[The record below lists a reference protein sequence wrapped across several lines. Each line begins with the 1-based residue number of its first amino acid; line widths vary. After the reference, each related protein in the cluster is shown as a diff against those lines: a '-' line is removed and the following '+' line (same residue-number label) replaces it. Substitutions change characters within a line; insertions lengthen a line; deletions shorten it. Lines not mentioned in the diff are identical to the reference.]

1 MTTMTISAISILK
14 SKTRAAILETFF
26 KDPEKEYYMRQL
38 EEMTGYS
45 VGNIRREMVRLQSG
59 GIFHV
64 RSMGNMR
71 LYKLNKNYPL
81 YDEIKSIVRKTVGI
95 EGGMKQALERFK
107 EVEYAF
113 IYGSYAESREH
124 SLSDVDVIIIGDL
137 IPRAIKAA
145 LYEYQSKAG
154 REINSIV
161 YTRSEFLRKIAEKNH
176 FVFSIVKAKKIFIK
190 GDEGEFGRFV
200 QVRKTRKT

>member
-1 MTTMTISAISILK
+1 MTISAIPILK
-14 SKTRAAILETFF
+14 SKTRSSILETFF

-45 VGNIRREMVRLQSG
+45 VGNIRREMIRLQSD

-64 RSMGNMR
+64 RNIGNMK
-71 LYKLNKNYPL
+71 LYKLNKSYPL
-81 YDEIKSIVRKTVGI
+81 YDEIKNIVRKTLGI
-95 EGGMKQALERFK
+95 EGSMKQLLGRFK

-113 IYGSYAESREH
+113 IYGSYAESKER
-124 SLSDVDVIIIGDL
+124 SLSDVDVIVIGDV

-145 LYEYQSKAG
+145 FYEYQAKAG
-154 REINSIV
+154 REIDSIV

-176 FVFSIVKAKKIFIK
+176 FVSSVVKAKKIFIK
-190 GDEGEFGRFV
+190 GDDGEFRRFV
-200 QVRKTRKT
+200 QVRKARKT